1 MKFLRALGQL
11 VIGVAAAVFVSAIA
25 VQYARLIRHNLALT
39 GAVQTTREQVGELR
53 ARRERELREIA
64 RLHDPQGAIPEIHDR
79 LHLVRPG
86 EAIIYLRKSP

>member
-1 MKFLRALGQL
+1 MKFLRALGRL
-11 VIGVAAAVFVSAIA
+11 VIGVAAAVLLSAVA
-25 VQYARLIRHNLALT
+25 VQYARLIRHNVALAQ
-39 GAVQTTREQVGELR
+39 AVETTRQQVSELR

-86 EAIIYLRKSP
+86 EAIIYLRHSR